1 VRVGRVVLGG
11 LVLAAV
17 LLFAGAMIPPPAPSR
32 CDPPTYLAGP
42 ATMAYIRSHHL
53 IGADCP

>member
-1 VRVGRVVLGG
+1 VLGG